1 MIIVH
6 INPAGVEKVY
16 FQADSDLAE
25 DLCLAVWPLVRKEL
39 DHLHRKLR
47 KTAKR
52 TLEMAEMENIGPGQW
67 PALKRETGSPLS

>member
-25 DLCLAVWPLVRKEL
+25 DLCLAVWPVVRDEL
-39 DHLHRKLR
+39 NRLHQKLR
-47 KTAKR
+47 RAGKKT
-52 TLEMAEMENIGPGQW
+52 
-67 PALKRETGSPLS
+67 LKMVEREGLL

>member
-6 INPAGVEKVY
+6 INPGGVEKIC

-39 DHLHRKLR
+39 DRLHKRLR
-47 KTAKR
+47 DSAKG
-52 TLEMAEMENIGPGQW
+52 TLEMVERVG
-67 PALKRETGSPLS
+67 LL

>member
-25 DLCLAVWPLVRKEL
+25 DLCMAVWPLVRKEL
-39 DHLHRKLR
+39 DRLHKKLK
-47 KTAKR
+47 KTAQK
-52 TLEMAEMENIGPGQW
+52 TLEMVEKES
-67 PALKRETGSPLS
+67 TT

>member
-25 DLCLAVWPLVRKEL
+25 DLCLAVWPVVREEL
-39 DHLHRKLR
+39 NRLHQKLT
-47 KTAKR
+47 KAGKK
-52 TLEMAEMENIGPGQW
+52 TLEMVE
-67 PALKRETGSPLS
+67 REGLL

>member
-16 FQADSDLAE
+16 FQANSDLAE

-39 DHLHRKLR
+39 DHLHRNLR

-52 TLEMAEMENIGPGQW
+52 TLEEAEME
-67 PALKRETGSPLS
+67 KRT